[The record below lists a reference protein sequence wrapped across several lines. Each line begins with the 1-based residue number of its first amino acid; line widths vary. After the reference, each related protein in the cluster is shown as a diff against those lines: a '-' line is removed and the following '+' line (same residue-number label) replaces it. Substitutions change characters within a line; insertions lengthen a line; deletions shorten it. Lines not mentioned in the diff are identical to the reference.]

1 MEIKSRQNQI
11 GRSSFIL
18 QGSAKLWLPFDRIYE
33 DGIIK
38 LKNNFYVKILKV
50 NPINFSLKSEFEK
63 ISILNSYKLFLKT
76 CNFDIQILI
85 QSNKEDIERYTKFIK
100 ENQINESEKLKKI
113 SERYCEELNKIN
125 NENIYSSKNFFI
137 ILKKYEVEENINL
150 IKDELNNN
158 YFKVKECLTRCG
170 NNVIAIENK
179 NEVVNILYTFFNKN
193 KNV

>member
-1 MEIKSRQNQI
+1 MSEKINSTQNWI
-11 GRSSFIL
+11 AIE
-18 QGSAKLWLPFDRIYE
+18 KIYE
-33 DGIIK
+33 NGIIK
-38 LKNNFYVKILKV
+38 FKENKFIKIIKIY
-50 NPINFSLKSEFEK
+50 PINFNLKSNLEK
-63 ISILNSYKLFLKT
+63 EAILNSYKIFLKT

-100 ENQINESEKLKKI
+100 ENQINESEKLKRI

-193 KNV
+193 V

>member
-1 MEIKSRQNQI
+1 M
-11 GRSSFIL
+11 
-18 QGSAKLWLPFDRIYE
+18 QGSAKLWLPFDKIYE

-137 ILKKYEVEENINL
+137 ILKKFEVEENINL

-193 KNV
+193 V

>member
-1 MEIKSRQNQI
+1 M
-11 GRSSFIL
+11 

-179 NEVVNILYTFFNKN
+179 NEVVRWAAALIKSAR
-193 KNV
+193 V

>member
-1 MEIKSRQNQI
+1 M
-11 GRSSFIL
+11 

-76 CNFDIQILI
+76 CNFNIQILI

>member
-1 MEIKSRQNQI
+1 M
-11 GRSSFIL
+11 

>member
-113 SERYCEELNKIN
+113 AERYCEELNKIN